1 MSSSPILK
9 YGCRNV
15 MLVSTLLTSLTD
27 LFYLFSVPGS
37 IWPVLFRNLIGA
49 ACWSG
54 CNLAANSMQLSAS
67 PDEARPS
74 YIAVFAC
81 ITCLVGIAL
90 GTLCGG
96 ALLETWEGMGWF
108 TGGLDRVKALVI
120 LSTVLRVLV
129 AVCLVPPLENDRD
142 ETMGHMLSDITG
154 GVLRRKPWA

>member
-1 MSSSPILK
+1 
-9 YGCRNV
+9 
-15 MLVSTLLTSLTD
+15 
-27 LFYLFSVPGS
+27 
-37 IWPVLFRNLIGA
+37 
-49 ACWSG
+49 
-54 CNLAANSMQLSAS
+54 MQLSAS
-67 PDEARPS
+67 PDEARPY

-96 ALLETWEGMGWF
+96 ALLEAWEGMGWF

-142 ETMGHMLSDITG
+142 ETMGICCQISPAAYCAGSPGPEQDSGAQYSETCIIRLCFYTCFE
-154 GVLRRKPWA
+154 

>member
-1 MSSSPILK
+1 MLSLIPIK
-9 YGCRNV
+9 TY
-15 MLVSTLLTSLTD
+15 
-27 LFYLFSVPGS
+27 Y
-37 IWPVLFRNLIGA
+37 VLYRHSKQGK
-49 ACWSG
+49 
-54 CNLAANSMQLSAS
+54 
-67 PDEARPS
+67 D
-74 YIAVFAC
+74 IAVFAC

-142 ETMGHMLSDITG
+142 ETMGHMLSDIAG
-154 GVLRRKPWA
+154 SVLRRKPRA